1 MKKVLWMEW
10 LFQKTQ
16 KVSMF
21 LGYFSGVLVLLM
33 VASII
38 YDVVMRHIF
47 NDPTIWADEFSC
59 YLLVAVTF
67 LGAAYTLVIDG
78 HIRVETIVERFP
90 HKVREWVEFIADI
103 LGFGFLIIFGWYAFE
118 LVWDSYTYVNLAS
131 TLART
136 PLFIPQLSV
145 ALGLTWLCLQM
156 LAVILQRSVRIWTK
170 E

>member
-1 MKKVLWMEW
+1 MKKILWVEW
-10 LFQKTQ
+10 LSQKIQ

-33 VASII
+33 VASIV

-47 NDPTIWADEFSC
+47 NDPTIWADECSS
-59 YLLVAVTF
+59 YLLVAITF

-131 TLART
+131 TLLRT

-145 ALGLTWLCLQM
+145 ALGLAWLCLQM
-156 LAVILQRSVRIWTK
+156 LAIILQRSVRLRTK

>member
-1 MKKVLWMEW
+1 MKKILWIEW
-10 LFQKTQ
+10 LFQKIQ
-16 KVSMF
+16 KFSMF

-33 VASII
+33 VASIV

-47 NDPTIWADEFSC
+47 NDPTIWADECSC
-59 YLLVAVTF
+59 YLLVGITF

-118 LVWDSYTYVNLAS
+118 LAWDSYSDVNLAS
-131 TLART
+131 TLLRT

-145 ALGLTWLCLQM
+145 ALGLAWLCLQM
-156 LAVILQRSVRIWTK
+156 LAIILQRSVRLRTK

>member
-1 MKKVLWMEW
+1 MKKILWMEW

-33 VASII
+33 VACII

-59 YLLVAVTF
+59 YLLVAITF

-78 HIRVETIVERFP
+78 HIRVETIVERLP

-103 LGFGFLIIFGWYAFE
+103 LGFGFLIIFGCFAFG
-118 LVWDSYTYVNLAS
+118 LAWSSYIDVNLAS
-131 TLART
+131 TLVRT

-156 LAVILQRSVRIWTK
+156 LGVILQRSVRIWKK